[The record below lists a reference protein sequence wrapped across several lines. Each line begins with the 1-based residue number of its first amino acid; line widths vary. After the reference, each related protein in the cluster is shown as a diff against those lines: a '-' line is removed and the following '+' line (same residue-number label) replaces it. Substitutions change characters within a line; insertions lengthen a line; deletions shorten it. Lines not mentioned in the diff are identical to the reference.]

1 MSNEASENV
10 NLNFKNAVKYILP
23 SGLDCEKSMHSRARA
38 NKSMPICNASK
49 SFTCYNAVLKKYKF
63 AVPFKLLCSK
73 QSIFHMASS
82 NFNHHLKII
91 YLALLIV

>member
-38 NKSMPICNASK
+38 NKSMPLNHLHVTMLFFKIYIYIYIYIYINLRFHSK
-49 SFTCYNAVLKKYKF
+49 C
-63 AVPFKLLCSK
+63 
-73 QSIFHMASS
+73 
-82 NFNHHLKII
+82 
-91 YLALLIV
+91 